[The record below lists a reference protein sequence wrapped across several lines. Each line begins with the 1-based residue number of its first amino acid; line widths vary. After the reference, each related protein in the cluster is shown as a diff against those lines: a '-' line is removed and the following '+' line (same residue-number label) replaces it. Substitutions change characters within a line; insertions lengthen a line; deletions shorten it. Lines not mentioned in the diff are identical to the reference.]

1 MPSVLRLLGPQG
13 RVSLL
18 RAAIQALHS
27 AVTHSCGQEEV
38 ERQELKSGDP
48 VTAADAME
56 LDALVVVNVKPAV
69 LGDGEQ
75 CLRVQKPERG
85 GAAEQREREPPAGCR
100 SISDGLSHPPRPLTK
115 ATDRTSRTAS
125 MTLIS
130 HMSFFVTQS
139 RAAT

>member
-1 MPSVLRLLGPQG
+1 MPSVLPLLGPQG

-18 RAAIQALHS
+18 RAAIRALHS

-48 VTAADAME
+48 VTAADTME

-69 LGDGEQ
+69 LGDSEQ

-85 GAAEQREREPPAGCR
+85 GGAEQREREPPAVGRSVMGCL
-100 SISDGLSHPPRPLTK
+100 IPPGR
-115 ATDRTSRTAS
+115 
-125 MTLIS
+125 
-130 HMSFFVTQS
+130 
-139 RAAT
+139 

>member
-18 RAAIQALHS
+18 GAASQALHS

-56 LDALVVVNVKPAV
+56 LYALVVVNVKPAV
-69 LGDGEQ
+69 LGNSQQ
-75 CLRVQKPERG
+75 CLRMQKPERG
-85 GAAEQREREPPAGCR
+85 GGAEQCERESPAV
-100 SISDGLSHPPRPLTK
+100 D
-115 ATDRTSRTAS
+115 
-125 MTLIS
+125 
-130 HMSFFVTQS
+130 
-139 RAAT
+139 